1 VTVIV
6 AAAAFL
12 WWALV
17 FAPWRPWRTDCAIDA
32 ARESLDDA
40 LTEVTA
46 LVPARNEAPVL
57 QSCIAALRAQGPG
70 LRVVVVDDE
79 SSDGTSD
86 IAAAAGARVIRG
98 RPVPHGWSGKV
109 WALEQGRA
117 AVETQYLLL
126 VDADVVLEPRT
137 VATLLRKIRT
147 ERLALVSIYPAPR
160 FESFWEKLLM
170 PAFVY
175 FFELLYPFQLSNSPR
190 SRIAA
195 ASGGCILL
203 ERGAV
208 AAIGGFAPISDA
220 LIDDCTLAA
229 RIKAAGYRTWIG
241 LTHSAR
247 GLRSYE
253 RLAAVSAMVERT
265 AYTQLEYSL
274 VWLLVCTALMIL
286 AFCVP
291 VVGLFHPELRVQVL
305 AVSALVAMAIS
316 YVPTLRFYARSPL
329 WVLCMP
335 LIGIIYLGMTWRSA
349 LRFYQRER
357 ARWKGRVYS

>member
-1 VTVIV
+1 MTVVI
-6 AAAAFL
+6 AAAALL

-17 FAPWRPWRTDCAIDA
+17 FAPWRPWRTDSAIDA
-32 ARESLDDA
+32 VHAILDEP
-40 LTEVTA
+40 LTAVTA

-57 QSCIAALRAQGPG
+57 RSCISALRAQGPG
-70 LRVVVVDDE
+70 LRVIVVDDE
-79 SSDGTSD
+79 SSDGTAD
-86 IAAAAGARVIRG
+86 IAAASGARVIRG
-98 RPVPHGWSGKV
+98 RPVPPGWSGKV

-117 AVETQYLLL
+117 AVETEYLLL
-126 VDADVVLEPRT
+126 IDADVVLDAHTLP
-137 VATLLRKIRT
+137 TLLRKMRA
-147 ERLALVSIYPAPR
+147 ERLGLVSIYPAPR
-160 FESFWEKLLM
+160 FDSFWDKLLM

-175 FFELLYPFQLSNSPR
+175 FFGLLYPFRLSNSPR

-203 ERGAV
+203 ECRAV
-208 AAIGGFAPISDA
+208 EAIGGFGRISDA
-220 LIDDCTLAA
+220 LIDDCALAA
-229 RIKAAGYRTWIG
+229 RVKAAGYRTWIG

-253 RLAAVSAMVERT
+253 RLGAIGAMVERT
-265 AYTQLEYSL
+265 AYTQLRYSV
-274 VWLLVCTALMIL
+274 VWLLVCSALMIL

-291 VVGLFHPELRVQVL
+291 LAGLFYSELRVQVL
-305 AVSALVAMAIS
+305 AVSALAAMAVS

-349 LRFYQRER
+349 VGFYRRER